1 MASAFE
7 VLGVPSPPAS
17 HQVPD
22 QAERFIAALTGDRRA
37 IPTWNGQPNTLRAWL
52 KMLAYWEIDNPL
64 PKVKWGVKLYQSLH
78 ESSEARRLADQFELR
93 DLMSPEGYSLIL
105 SAIMEKY
112 RSYLEVAV
120 PAAIDRFFYGGEK
133 QKGQSFAA
141 YIAQKENLEN
151 RVGESFAGEV
161 VLQDRWQNSSSASGT
176 DGVPKELLALRDY
189 NTLLSFEQVAALLRP
204 LDRPELI
211 AQAAGA
217 ELGNQAMKHYPVVNN
232 ANAAPDAEDE
242 DEPEDEGEQEEG
254 ESEYIDTDL
263 DELEEGE
270 VIFED
275 REYQEDEVQ
284 YIQAYHSAYA
294 DVRAKLRDQRKQR
307 GFARTRGRSN
317 SSPSSRPRSQE
328 RGGKGRGKGRK
339 GEGSRFNKQR
349 AGPFSK
355 SGSSA
360 MVKGT
365 NEDLLARTRC
375 YNCQELGHVARDCPL
390 KGGGKGAKKTF
401 IVC

>member
-1 MASAFE
+1 
-7 VLGVPSPPAS
+7 
-17 HQVPD
+17 
-22 QAERFIAALTGDRRA
+22 
-37 IPTWNGQPNTLRAWL
+37 
-52 KMLAYWEIDNPL
+52 
-64 PKVKWGVKLYQSLH
+64 
-78 ESSEARRLADQFELR
+78 
-93 DLMSPEGYSLIL
+93 
-105 SAIMEKY
+105 
-112 RSYLEVAV
+112 
-120 PAAIDRFFYGGEK
+120 
-133 QKGQSFAA
+133 
-141 YIAQKENLEN
+141 
-151 RVGESFAGEV
+151 
-161 VLQDRWQNSSSASGT
+161 
-176 DGVPKELLALRDY
+176 
-189 NTLLSFEQVAALLRP
+189 
-204 LDRPELI
+204 
-211 AQAAGA
+211 
-217 ELGNQAMKHYPVVNN
+217 MKHYPVVNN
-232 ANAAPDAEDE
+232 DNAAPDAEDE
-242 DEPEDEGEQEEG
+242 GEPEDEGEQEEG

-307 GFARTRGRSN
+307 GFTRTRGRSN

-401 IVC
+401 IVCRGNSSTITSAFLLYKGVPEEALQRAASVAFPTSSGSSVEQYSRIFAGVKVRGFEALVDTAAEDGVIGDKALKQMTEELKKFHLQPVDVKTQGALPCAGIGGAATIVKTVDLPTSVAGQQGVLRMTVLKDSETFSTPPLLPISYLEAVKAIIDLSTEELRLPDGFKTPMYRLSSGHRAVDILQFQEQPWLLPDEFWVDGKDPFRLPESSLMGPLQLLCGR

>member
-141 YIAQKENLEN
+141 YIAQKETSKIELGNHLQEKL
-151 RVGESFAGEV
+151 SSKIAGRILLRQAGLTEY
-161 VLQDRWQNSSSASGT
+161 QR
-176 DGVPKELLALRDY
+176 ELLALRDY